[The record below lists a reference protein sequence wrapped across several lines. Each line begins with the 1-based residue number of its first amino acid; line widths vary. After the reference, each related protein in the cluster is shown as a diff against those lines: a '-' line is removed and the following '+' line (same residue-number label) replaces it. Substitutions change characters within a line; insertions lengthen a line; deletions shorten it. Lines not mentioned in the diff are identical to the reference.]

1 MSNFSNDSINKNT
14 QATFKK
20 FHVYEVASNLTDA
33 KSIASTYSETH
44 KYQHRAKVV
53 VAGTSSIRPYDPIY
67 LDGLPN
73 GMSGYWVVLSVKHVF
88 GGKVSRYILE
98 LEVGTDTIGE
108 IDDDAEYRS
117 NNRNILADLSGQS
130 LTPSDTG
137 LTTYSEPIN
146 ANSLQPT
153 QYGPIAT
160 SAVASSPIAVPTVEG
175 ATPYADSPPNL
186 GNIKNPVQWT
196 AKSSG
201 KVVM

>member
-20 FHVYEVASNLTDA
+20 FHVYEVASDLTDA

-44 KYQHRAKVV
+44 QFQHRAKVTV
-53 VAGTSSIRPYDPIY
+53 VGTSSVRPYDPIY

-88 GGKVSRYILE
+88 GSKVSKYILE
-98 LEVGTDTIGE
+98 LEVGTDTLGE
-108 IDDDAEYRS
+108 TDDNAQYRA
-117 NNRNILADLSGQS
+117 NNRDILADLSGQS
-130 LTPSDTG
+130 LTPSDTI
-137 LTTYSEPIN
+137 LATYVEPIN

-153 QYGPIAT
+153 QYGPVAT
-160 SAVASSPIAVPTVEG
+160 SAVVASPTAVPEVAG
-175 ATPYADSPPNL
+175 ATPYADAPPNL

-196 AKSSG
+196 AGSSG
-201 KVVM
+201 KVVL